1 MKRPLVS
8 PILLALFCGPLFGAP
23 APSADPAGSLTLAE
37 ARSLALK
44 THPRITVA
52 ELRALVAQQ
61 VVTETRSAY
70 YPTLSADAEAVG
82 TGEDV
87 TRLSAAGTLSN
98 SQIFNRVGVGAV
110 ATMLLTDFGR
120 TANLAGAARLQAR
133 AAEANLQATRAQL
146 LLDVD
151 AAYYGALE
159 ARAVKAV
166 AAQTLA
172 ARQLLLDRTSALAKN
187 QLKSE
192 LDVRFARVGLDE
204 ARLLADQAEKDWQS
218 ALATLANIL
227 GQRTPVTTLLIE
239 EPAPASDLPSDPAGL
254 EDEALRQ
261 RPELAGQRFERDAAQ
276 DLARAAQ
283 DARLP
288 TVSAAGTAGTTPIGQ
303 EHFERNY
310 AAAGVNV
317 NVPLF
322 AGGLYAARQR
332 EAELQASGA
341 DAVLRD
347 AENNVVRDVQIAWL
361 EAGHAF
367 ERIALSASLLENAD
381 AALALARAR
390 FEQGLSSIVEL
401 NQAELTQISAAIGHT
416 NAEYDYRLRRDILAF
431 QTGTLN

>member
-1 MKRPLVS
+1 MKCRHLAPV
-8 PILLALFCGPLFGAP
+8 LLALLGGSVFGA
-23 APSADPAGSLTLAE
+23 SDPAAAPAGNLTLAD

-52 ELRALVAQQ
+52 ELRSLVAQQ
-61 VVTETRSAY
+61 VVTETRAGY
-70 YPTLSADAEAVG
+70 FPTLSANAEAVG

-87 TRLSAAGTLSN
+87 TRLSALGTLSN
-98 SQIFNRVGVGAV
+98 SQIFNRVGIGAV
-110 ATMLLTDFGR
+110 ATVLLTDFGR

-166 AAQTLA
+166 AAQTLT
-172 ARQLLLDRTSALAKN
+172 ARRLLLDRTGALAKN

-192 LDVRFARVGLDE
+192 LDVRFARVGVDE
-204 ARLLADQAEKDWQS
+204 ARLLADQAEKNWQS
-218 ALATLANIL
+218 AQATLANIL
-227 GQRTPVTTLLIE
+227 GQRAPVTTRLVE
-239 EPAPASDLPSDPAGL
+239 EPPPTNDLPADSSAL

-261 RPELAGQRFERDAAQ
+261 RPELASQRFQRDAAQ
-276 DLARAAQ
+276 DLAKAAQ

-288 TVSAAGTAGTTPIGQ
+288 TVSAAGAAGTTPIGEQ
-303 EHFERNY
+303 HFERNY

-332 EAELQASGA
+332 EAELQASDA

-347 AENNVVRDVQIAWL
+347 AENNVVRDVRIAWL
-361 EAGHAF
+361 EASHAF
-367 ERIALSASLLENAD
+367 ERIALSASLLENANG
-381 AALALARAR
+381 ALDLARAR

-401 NQAELTQISAAIGHT
+401 NQAELAEISAAIEHT
-416 NAEYDYRLRRDILAF
+416 NAEYDYRIRRDILAF
-431 QTGTLN
+431 ETGTLN